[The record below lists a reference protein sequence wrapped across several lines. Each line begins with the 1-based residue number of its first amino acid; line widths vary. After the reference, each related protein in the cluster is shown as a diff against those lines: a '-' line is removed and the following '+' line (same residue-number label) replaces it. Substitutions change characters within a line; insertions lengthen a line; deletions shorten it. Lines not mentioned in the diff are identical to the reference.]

1 MSIILIR
8 SVILYVVVVFSVRL
22 MGKRQLG
29 ELQPSELVITILVS
43 NIATL
48 PLEDTDIPVISGITP
63 ILALVCFEVIV
74 SWLILGSA
82 RLRKIISGSPKIVI
96 SNGKID
102 RHVLRE
108 LRFSVDDLMSAMRGQ
123 QIFDIS
129 EIQFAVVETTGN
141 ISFMKKPG
149 KDTPTRS
156 DMDISADD
164 SNPPQVIVSDG
175 EILPTAVKALGYN
188 EIFVKNTAKK
198 ANVKISE
205 IFIMT
210 ADEQGRFFIA
220 KKENG
225 APIEIPPNKQGDP
238 K

>member
-48 PLEDTDIPVISGITP
+48 PLEDTDIPVIAGITP

-74 SWLILGSA
+74 SWLILCSP

-96 SNGKID
+96 SNGKIN

-129 EIQFAVVETTGN
+129 EIQFAVVETTGSV
-141 ISFMKKPG
+141 SFMKKPD

-156 DMDISADD
+156 DMGLSPDD
-164 SNPPQVIVSDG
+164 SDPPQVIVSDG
-175 EILPTAVKALGYN
+175 EILPTAVKALGYD
-188 EIFVKNTAKK
+188 EIFIKNTAKK
-198 ANVKISE
+198 ANLKITE

-210 ADEQGRFFIA
+210 ADRQGNIFIA
-220 KKENG
+220 KKENS
-225 APIEIPPNKQGDP
+225 APIEISSNQKGD
-238 K
+238 